1 MATTSWRRSV
11 RFTWAA
17 SSVVLLETVLFAAAF
32 YPVLLV
38 WHAAAA
44 HVPSDT
50 ARILLASALAI
61 PGYLFFAVS
70 FMVYSALA
78 TRVLGWRTA
87 DNLDLPLNEFSWPVL
102 NWGRYSMTIHV
113 VRVFAG
119 PAFRSTTFWNLY
131 MRLNGARLGRLVWVN
146 SLSLMDHNLLDFD
159 DEVVIGSD
167 VHLSGHVVEHGR
179 LKTKRVQL
187 GKGTVIGVG
196 SVLGIGVTAGPH
208 AQVGPLSFV
217 PKHTHLE
224 AASTYLGVPV
234 HKLH

>member
-1 MATTSWRRSV
+1 MTT
-11 RFTWAA
+11 A
-17 SSVVLLETVLFAAAF
+17 SL
-32 YPVLLV
+32 YPVLLL
-38 WHAAAA
+38 WHMVAAW
-44 HVPSDT
+44 VPADT
-50 ARILLASALAI
+50 VRILLAAVLAI
-61 PGYLFFAVS
+61 PAYLLFALS
-70 FMVYSALA
+70 FMIYSALA

-102 NWGRYSMTIHV
+102 DWGRYCMTIHA

-131 MRLNGARLGRLVWVN
+131 MRLNGARLGKLVWVN
-146 SLSLMDHNLLDFD
+146 SLSLMDHNLLDFG

-187 GKGTVIGVG
+187 GRGTVIGVG
-196 SVLGIGVTAGPH
+196 SVLGIGVTSGAQ

-224 AASTYLGVPV
+224 AATTYLGVPAHKV
-234 HKLH
+234 H

>member
-11 RFTWAA
+11 RFLWAA
-17 SSVVLLETVLFAAAF
+17 SSVVLLETVLFTVSL
-32 YPVLLV
+32 YPVLRL
-38 WHAAAA
+38 WR
-44 HVPSDT
+44 T
-50 ARILLASALAI
+50 ASESASSETVRMLLASTLAI
-61 PGYLFFAVS
+61 PAYLLFALS
-70 FMVYSALA
+70 FMLYSALA
-78 TRVLGWRTA
+78 TKVLGWRTA
-87 DNLDLPLNEFSWPVL
+87 EHLDEPLNEFSWPVL
-102 NWGRYSMTIHV
+102 NWGRYCMTIHT
-113 VRVFAG
+113 VRVLAG
-119 PAFRSTTFWNLY
+119 PAFRSTTLWNLY

-146 SLSLMDHNLLDFD
+146 SLSLMDHNLLDFGD
-159 DEVVIGSD
+159 AVVIGSD

-187 GKGTVIGVG
+187 GAGTVIGVG
-196 SVLGIGVTAGPH
+196 SVLGIGVTSGAQ

>member
-32 YPVLLV
+32 YPVLLA
-38 WHAAAA
+38 WHAVAA

-61 PGYLFFAVS
+61 PAYLFFAVS

-196 SVLGIGVTAGPH
+196 SVLGIGVTSGPH